1 MNRQIQKTA
10 LISGIGIFLMVLTVP
25 VAEFVI
31 FPELLDYANAEI
43 TFKNIQ
49 ENRYLFTTGIFLHVI
64 TLICDVV
71 VAWALYVFLRPVNRD
86 FSLLVAFFRIVFAII
101 TLSALLNLVGVLNL
115 IQNAEYLTSFDQSLY
130 SKVFLSIKNFNLQWS
145 FAFVFF
151 GIYLIMLGVLVYQ
164 ATYVPKIFGFLLIV
178 AGAGYLIDTL
188 RSFFFPSIKM
198 DYLMITFFGEL
209 IFMFWLL
216 IKGWRVKVFESNPN
230 QEEECNKNHH
240 P

>member
-1 MNRQIQKTA
+1 MNYQIQKAA
-10 LISGIGIFLMVLTVP
+10 LISGIGIFIMVLSVP

-31 FPELLDYANAEI
+31 FPDLFDYGNAEI

-49 ENRYLFTTGIFLHVI
+49 KNRELFVTGIFLHTI

-71 VAWALYVFLRPVNRD
+71 VAWALYIFLRPVNRD
-86 FSLLVAFFRIVFAII
+86 FSLLISLFRIVFTVV
-101 TLSALLNLVGVLNL
+101 TLSALLNLVGLLNL
-115 IQNAEYLTSFDQSLY
+115 TQNAEYLSAFDQSLY
-130 SKVFLSIKNFNLQWS
+130 AKVLLSIKNFNLQWS

-151 GIYLIMLGVLVYQ
+151 GTYLIMLGILVFQ
-164 ATYVPKIFGFLLIV
+164 AFYVPRIFGILLII

-188 RSFFFPSIKM
+188 RIFFFPSTKM

-209 IFMFWLL
+209 VFMLWLL
-216 IKGWRVKVFESNPN
+216 IKGWRVKVFENNKN
-230 QEEECNKNHH
+230 QETEYNKDYH